1 MEGYLNN
8 IVNLKLKLYTN
19 IVFYMICVV
28 MIYEVLLQLLM
39 YFCPNVYKSISRR
52 FKSRYYRKIFLVRKE
67 LISCIF
73 NFKAIKNKPNIKNQ
87 LNQNLGMLICF
98 LFIAGIK
105 YTPLYQN
112 GFLQIL
118 QFLACTIVLCYFFL
132 FLSNSVIDN
141 LTTLDISIKNQNM
154 KNSIQK

>member
-1 MEGYLNN
+1 METLIDN
-8 IVNLKLKLYTN
+8 IVNTKLMFYTN
-19 IVFYMICVV
+19 IVFYTICAV

-39 YFCPNVYKSISRR
+39 YFCPNVHKSISKR

-141 LTTLDISIKNQNM
+141 LTTLDISIKNQNI